1 MLGKGILPDP
11 WREQLPEGALAS
23 LLGTLLFIVCAH
35 KYFEDLVLLHVSGGK
50 KETFISPTRLSILIK
65 IRR

>member
-1 MLGKGILPDP
+1 MLGKGVLSDH

-23 LLGTLLFIVCAH
+23 LLGTLIFIVHTH
-35 KYFEDLVLLHVSGGK
+35 KYFEDLVLLRVSGGK
-50 KETFISPTRLSILIK
+50 KTFISPTRLSILIK